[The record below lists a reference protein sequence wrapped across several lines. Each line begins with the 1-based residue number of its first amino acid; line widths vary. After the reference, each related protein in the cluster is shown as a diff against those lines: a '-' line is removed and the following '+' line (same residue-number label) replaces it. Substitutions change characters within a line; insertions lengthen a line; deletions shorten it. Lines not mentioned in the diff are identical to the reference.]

1 MIGYGLPEQNE
12 LIQAACQETG
22 LEKHRVKVYHLV
34 ILLTDHWTYLI

>member
-22 LEKHRVKVYHLV
+22 LEKHRVKVLV
-34 ILLTDHWTYLI
+34 HEPGPEI